1 MEIKL
6 NIGDK
11 INIPENCE
19 LFVENNTLTI
29 KEKLFEDGDILISR
43 DIDLIV
49 IFKSY
54 QVPDSVIFCT
64 HYNNDNRPNLNW
76 ISHYFSHATEEE
88 KQKFFKDL
96 AGKGLRWNP
105 ETKELERIRLRV
117 EKEEEY
123 LFVSDSGV
131 VYSDFDQRRLC
142 DNMRWNTGNYYL
154 LKHRAQA
161 EEDAK
166 VVRAIYEKRLKVKP

>member
-105 ETKELERIRLRV
+105 
-117 EKEEEY
+117 
-123 LFVSDSGV
+123 
-131 VYSDFDQRRLC
+131 
-142 DNMRWNTGNYYL
+142 
-154 LKHRAQA
+154 
-161 EEDAK
+161 
-166 VVRAIYEKRLKVKP
+166 